1 MSRISLCER
10 TIQQIIIH
18 AFPVF
23 HLALTFSVSP
33 HMHLLLCIYWQI
45 YDQRKDG
52 CNRDMALHSDGP
64 QAHQH
69 TQLHTI
75 THDIPFSLTHTHTL
89 SLSLVSLSRCGPR
102 ASSDGGG
109 EEELELVERPLH
121 AAQSS

>member
-1 MSRISLCER
+1 MRDVGEED
-10 TIQQIIIH
+10 TY
-18 AFPVF
+18 V
-23 HLALTFSVSP
+23 
-33 HMHLLLCIYWQI
+33 
-45 YDQRKDG
+45 QRKDG
-52 CNRDMALHSDGP
+52 CNRDMALHSDEP

-75 THDIPFSLTHTHTL
+75 THDIPFSHSL
-89 SLSLVSLSRCGPR
+89 SLCLSLVSLSLVCGPR